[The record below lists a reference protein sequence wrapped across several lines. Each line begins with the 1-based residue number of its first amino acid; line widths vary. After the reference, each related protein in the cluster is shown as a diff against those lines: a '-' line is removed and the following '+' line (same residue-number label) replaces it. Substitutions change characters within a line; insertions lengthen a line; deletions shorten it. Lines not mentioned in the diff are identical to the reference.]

1 MILYKPSNGMG
12 KLRPILADIAHE
24 TRLADHRWRI
34 AHITGIFF
42 LSCFVTILA
51 IETLLAAMMLSVLQV
66 EILGHI
72 ATGAMFA
79 LLVPIAMGTLHI
91 KIHRDGDWLTKAWL
105 GKVSSIGLLFF
116 AFGLSFTVGY
126 SAWQAATDAVS
137 SIASAPSGRL
147 GSQDISGAPDQAS
160 GLISWIAP
168 LPNALLF
175 LGLSFGMVISMYF
188 ASFCLGRFIEA
199 WGIIS
204 KGPRVSKAARAH
216 VEAANAEVKA
226 YTKKACELEIERRRL
241 PFDPKHRFAREAA
254 QLCGQVAQSKLTI
267 ARRKFVASGPTP
279 LGAVFNDPEVETIPS
294 YFTSEEDFARHI
306 ADQMDATRVHHI
318 LHVLSGIP
326 EQGDNQ

>member
-1 MILYKPSNGMG
+1 MILYRPSSGMG
-12 KLRPILADIAHE
+12 RLRPILADVAHE

-34 AHITGIFF
+34 AHITGMFF
-42 LSCFVTILA
+42 LSCFAAILA
-51 IETLLAAMMLSVLQV
+51 IETLLAAMMLALLQV
-66 EILGHI
+66 EILGHVV
-72 ATGAMFA
+72 TGATFA
-79 LLVPIAMGTLHI
+79 LLVPIAMGTLHV

-105 GKVSSIGLLFF
+105 GKLSSVGLLLF
-116 AFGLSFTVGY
+116 AFGLSFTVGF

-137 SIASAPSGRL
+137 SVTSAPTGRI
-147 GSQDISGAPDQAS
+147 GSQDISGTPEAS
-160 GLISWIAP
+160 SSWVGLIAP
-168 LPNALLF
+168 LPNMLLF

-188 ASFCLGRFIEA
+188 ASFCLGRVIEA

-226 YTKKACELEIERRRL
+226 YTKRHREQEINRRRL

-254 QLCGQVAQSKLTI
+254 QLCGQVAQGKLTV

-279 LGAVFNDPEVETIPS
+279 LGAVFNDPEVETIPN

-306 ADQMDATRVHHI
+306 ADQMDSTRVHHI